1 MIVALYIIPLLLM
14 VLFVWIMVKAL
25 LHFERCKKAVV
36 DGIARLG
43 TDRLSR
49 LGWKA
54 GPYVSLREALPLP
67 GSGWTLRDT
76 RFRDQMYGLQRVAI
90 HGLPAPRELGKSVVK
105 SARAFRLYFWMIGVP
120 GMSLVYLVGAA
131 QIGIWLGKI
140 TPTPPIYWFT
150 AMVAVTSVGFLLP
163 FEKYRKWPNVED
175 MK

>member
-14 VLFVWIMVKAL
+14 VLFVWIMVKAV

-36 DGIARLG
+36 DGIATLG
-43 TDRLSR
+43 TDRLYR

-54 GPYVSLREALPLP
+54 GPYVGLREALPLP

-76 RFRDQMYGLQRVAI
+76 RFRDQMHGLQRVAI
-90 HGLPAPRELGKSVVK
+90 HGLPAPRGMTTSVVK
-105 SARAFRLYFWMIGVP
+105 SARAFRLYFWMIAVP
-120 GMSLVYLVGAA
+120 DMSLVYLAGAA

-140 TPTPPIYWFT
+140 TSMPPIYWFV
-150 AMVAVTSVGFLLP
+150 AMVAVISVGFLLP
-163 FEKYRKWPNVED
+163 FEKYRKWPGIED